1 MNFEELAEKL
11 SETQNDY
18 LDQIYGE
25 RDFELSSED
34 DFYIPEEAE
43 L

>member
-11 SETQNDY
+11 AETQNDY
-18 LDQIYGE
+18 LDQIYAE
-25 RDFELSSED
+25 RDFELSCED